1 MDLGGGLDAALSW
14 ILIHSRGQDCLDAVG
29 AEKRCI

>member
-1 MDLGGGLDAALSW
+1 MDLGGGLAAALSW
-14 ILIHSRGQDCLDAVG
+14 ILIHSRGQDCLDAAG